1 MEMVSDGCLDRKK
14 MVRVQLNV
22 IVYNMH
28 SHSCCSAKQR
38 RLLSL
43 GDQICEG
50 LFQSHE

>member
-1 MEMVSDGCLDRKK
+1 MEMVSDGYLDRKK

-38 RLLSL
+38 PLSL